1 MPCEWK
7 QKLSTKRHI
16 TGCRRVK
23 THTKTCTH
31 ARTHQNHWLSK
42 HGGMVCMLWKHT
54 GSSML
59 HTWNDMLFRSSNTNF
74 DLTEQLLV
82 EVHLQ
87 FSLPGIWEFPSP
99 QDGGL
104 RRSFHKNLRYR
115 KHFQSFPT
123 FVFSLQATTHF
134 NTRQGNQSQQSKRKR
149 GRVLESKS
157 TPQPHFT
164 FVSKSTCRLWTIRIC
179 MLDVMTRSIKL

>member
-1 MPCEWK
+1 MQKSENTYKNMQECE
-7 QKLSTKRHI
+7 
-16 TGCRRVK
+16 K
-23 THTKTCTH
+23 TPKPLALEAQWHSVHAVETH
-31 ARTHQNHWLSK
+31 RIVYVPH
-42 HGGMVCMLWKHT
+42 M
-54 GSSML
+54 
-59 HTWNDMLFRSSNTNF
+59 NDMLFRSSNTNF
-74 DLTEQLLV
+74 DLTEQLPV

-164 FVSKSTCRLWTIRIC
+164 FVSKSTCRLWTIRIY